1 MVLVVPPFA
10 HSLHIA
16 RIIVFFLVIFYVHMT
31 GRSSHCH
38 SEEGAPA
45 IPKRLHVPASLLV
58 HRINL
63 LLPSGYDLPFPPHP

>member
-1 MVLVVPPFA
+1 MGLVVPPIA

-16 RIIVFFLVIFYVHMT
+16 RIIVSFWVIFSVHMT

-38 SEEGAPA
+38 NEEGAPA
-45 IPKRLHVPASLLV
+45 IPRRLYVPASLLV
-58 HRINL
+58 SRINL